1 MKRRKQNWL
10 NIHTPSHNIPWNFPA
25 LSGPTVST
33 LNNRIK
39 RNFNP
44 TLLNV
49 EYKALNPVTIKW
61 YVDGVK
67 VGEAMDRVRSSSTS
81 LRLSTEWLSR
91 HPQSRYKVSV
101 FDQQLGRVEGANP
114 VTRSCRVKVVLGD
127 LSNYNLCVK
136 GWVKCLAVSKLAS
149 TATRLVLK
157 DVLYLNAKWHRNLGV
172 AQAEGAISN
181 TALDMIQFSQV
192 KSFRESPI
200 KIRPDDSIR
209 PNWPCNLRFQQKVRR
224 WIKQASWKVEV
235 VKKLS
240 TTKVVVQPIFYL
252 PLR

>member
-1 MKRRKQNWL
+1 MV
-10 NIHTPSHNIPWNFPA
+10 NIQFSPEVSRHEERLA
-25 LSGPTVST
+25 GPTVSI

-44 TLLNV
+44 TLLKV

-136 GWVKCLAVSKLAS
+136 GCRCRRSSRVQGLFSGHVFWIYKKTTTSTRDIVSQRNRDTNSHRAHLN
-149 TATRLVLK
+149 LQLK
-157 DVLYLNAKWHRNLGV
+157 FHG
-172 AQAEGAISN
+172 
-181 TALDMIQFSQV
+181 
-192 KSFRESPI
+192 
-200 KIRPDDSIR
+200 
-209 PNWPCNLRFQQKVRR
+209 
-224 WIKQASWKVEV
+224 
-235 VKKLS
+235 
-240 TTKVVVQPIFYL
+240 
-252 PLR
+252 PLTHL